1 MCTFAALII
10 ACSRPSFAVK
20 KTSHSHIISTSKCVN
35 GRREENSRLQKRT
48 DKYLLTLNSYFY
60 TQVGKN
66 GQ

>member
-35 GRREENSRLQKRT
+35 GRRGKFPSSKTYSQV
-48 DKYLLTLNSYFY
+48 LTYFKLE
-60 TQVGKN
+60 KN
-66 GQ
+66 RQ

>member
-35 GRREENSRLQKRT
+35 GRRGERKIPVFKNAQTS
-48 DKYLLTLNSYFY
+48 
-60 TQVGKN
+60 TQAVK
-66 GQ
+66 

>member
-35 GRREENSRLQKRT
+35 GRREENSRLQKGT
-48 DKYLLTLNSYFY
+48 DKYLLIC
-60 TQVGKN
+60 TQLRKN
-66 GQ
+66 RQ

>member
-35 GRREENSRLQKRT
+35 GRREENSRQV
-48 DKYLLTLNSYFY
+48 LTYFKLTY
-60 TQVGKN
+60 TYSGWKKQAVK
-66 GQ
+66 

>member
-20 KTSHSHIISTSKCVN
+20 NQAILILLVCTSKCVN

-48 DKYLLTLNSYFY
+48 DKYVLTYLL
-60 TQVGKN
+60 
-66 GQ
+66 